1 MIWGL
6 AVGRRKCIP
15 GDTKM
20 LSFQAMEFSE
30 PRWYKKRA
38 IKHFTG
44 PKYLNKNSTQRCK
57 YLNVLFK

>member
-1 MIWGL
+1 MAWGL
-6 AVGRRKCIP
+6 AVGRRKRIP
-15 GDTKM
+15 DDTEM

-30 PRWYKKRA
+30 PQWYKKRA

-57 YLNVLFK
+57 